1 MKRKGFA
8 VLMALALSL
17 SVPLVSVA
25 AEGGG
30 DSSSISRFA
39 SALGTR
45 LTQEAGIAEASGISA
60 SSSMATRDVK
70 ELKRGISLLQQG
82 NFGEAEAAFLSAR
95 EAARSD
101 KRGTIDAVVG
111 HFYMLANRIDD
122 ACRWTEKAIADGP
135 DEWMLHTMLGILYSR
150 NDHQDLPKA
159 IGYLQEAIRLS
170 PRIDINYRILGT
182 LQFMNGD
189 PTGAVDTFTKA
200 IAVNRSDAFSYMA
213 RGSIYKDLK
222 DYEKAL
228 ADFRRALSVN
238 LPGTFHEATQL
249 EEAETL
255 FHLSRYDESLASY
268 GKVLEKDPG
277 NFRAVYMTGLI
288 YRAERKDD
296 TALTWMEKAS
306 GLKPEASKPYDMMG
320 FIYTQQKKDD
330 LAREN
335 LQKAVDRKSKLMRT
349 YRLLAQLYQGDGKD
363 DEALKILDLAVTRLP
378 HNPAAWSERGWFF
391 LSRKDYAR
399 GAADYT
405 EAINLGGKQ
414 KAFNLTQRGLCYR
427 ELNENKKA
435 EADYQEAL
443 RLQPDET
450 LAYIG
455 LGNIYNEAGDYD
467 RAIGI
472 YEKGLAAAK
481 EEDKGMI
488 LNNLGF
494 TYKEKGDY
502 TKALEILTE
511 GIQKYPNHAETWR
524 SRAQTFDAMGQPE
537 KGIPHM
543 DEFLKRKPGDARSY
557 RFRATLYEKTGKKD
571 LAEKDREKAEALEKG
586 RKQP

>member
-1 MKRKGFA
+1 M
-8 VLMALALSL
+8 
-17 SVPLVSVA
+17 
-25 AEGGG
+25 
-30 DSSSISRFA
+30 
-39 SALGTR
+39 
-45 LTQEAGIAEASGISA
+45 
-60 SSSMATRDVK
+60 
-70 ELKRGISLLQQG
+70 
-82 NFGEAEAAFLSAR
+82 
-95 EAARSD
+95 
-101 KRGTIDAVVG
+101 
-111 HFYMLANRIDD
+111 
-122 ACRWTEKAIADGP
+122 
-135 DEWMLHTMLGILYSR
+135 
-150 NDHQDLPKA
+150 
-159 IGYLQEAIRLS
+159 
-170 PRIDINYRILGT
+170 
-182 LQFMNGD
+182 
-189 PTGAVDTFTKA
+189 
-200 IAVNRSDAFSYMA
+200 
-213 RGSIYKDLK
+213 
-222 DYEKAL
+222 
-228 ADFRRALSVN
+228 
-238 LPGTFHEATQL
+238 
-249 EEAETL
+249 
-255 FHLSRYDESLASY
+255 
-268 GKVLEKDPG
+268 
-277 NFRAVYMTGLI
+277 
-288 YRAERKDD
+288 
-296 TALTWMEKAS
+296 
-306 GLKPEASKPYDMMG
+306 
-320 FIYTQQKKDD
+320 
-330 LAREN
+330 
-335 LQKAVDRKSKLMRT
+335 
-349 YRLLAQLYQGDGKD
+349 
-363 DEALKILDLAVTRLP
+363 
-378 HNPAAWSERGWFF
+378 
-391 LSRKDYAR
+391 
-399 GAADYT
+399 
-405 EAINLGGKQ
+405 NLGGKQ